1 MTDNNCIIGIDVGG
15 TFTDVVRLNVKS
27 GILDSVKVPT
37 DYVDPVASM
46 IAGLELFEDDLNV
59 GIESIRHATTLATN
73 AILESKMPKTALL
86 TTSGFRDILDIGRI
100 QRPVA
105 GIYDFNVDTPEPL
118 VSRALRIEVTER
130 MGPRGEVV
138 VPIDEEA
145 LRATLRGS
153 PMADVESIAVSCL
166 FSFIDPSHERRIREI
181 VREELPDVFISISSD
196 VSPEIREFERTST
209 TVLDAALKP
218 IMSSYLEKLENR
230 MAGLLHFPPKIM
242 LASGGLSSCQLAAA
256 APVNMVN
263 SGPAAGVLASASL
276 GRALGLEDLVTIDM
290 GGTSLDIGLVEAGQP
305 VQKFEGFISGYP
317 MRVPMVD
324 VSAVA
329 AGGGSLSIVDE
340 VGFIQV
346 DRESA
351 GSVPGPACYG
361 RGGTRPTITDAD
373 LILGRLGTSF
383 EGRGGFRLDQ
393 KAAERAFER
402 EIAAHLST
410 DVIFAA
416 AGALEIIQARMV
428 KAIAA
433 HTLEQ
438 GLDIRTLPLIVFGGA
453 GPTHG
458 VELADAL
465 GMTRVVIPYLAGS
478 FSAVG
483 LLLSPLR
490 RDVSASIIKSV
501 KETTSKD
508 LRKIINKLDAE
519 ARLSLMDSGGD
530 TANLITFWHVH
541 LRYAGQS
548 YDLAVTLG
556 ETLAAGI
563 PEDVVFRLAE
573 EFGVQHERRYAH
585 RSDDEDIEIVQVRVS
600 VRGEEEVY
608 PKPDNIATEENS
620 SGRGEREIYY
630 TGVREMRSARVW
642 SRSELS
648 VGSSVEGP
656 AVVEGAG
663 SSALVPPGWLAQV
676 DRYLNLEI
684 KCGTKGSSNS

>member
-684 KCGTKGSSNS
+684 NCGTKGSSN

>member
-218 IMSSYLEKLENR
+218 IMSSYLETLENR

-684 KCGTKGSSNS
+684 NCGTKGSSN